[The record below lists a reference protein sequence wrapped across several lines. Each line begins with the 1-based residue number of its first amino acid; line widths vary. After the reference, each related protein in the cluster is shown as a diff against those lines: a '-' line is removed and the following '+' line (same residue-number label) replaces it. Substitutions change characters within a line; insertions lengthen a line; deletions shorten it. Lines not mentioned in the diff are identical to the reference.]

1 MADRGW
7 NYYTLQCGAIMTLIL
22 PSDCTLQQGFFKDQ
36 FRTAQFEFH
45 GERGARAYNGGL
57 GVEPLAGVQGAEPPV
72 GGQGAKP
79 P

>member
-36 FRTAQFEFH
+36 FRTAQSSNSMASA
-45 GERGARAYNGGL
+45 EREPIM
-57 GVEPLAGVQGAEPPV
+57 GVWGRSP
-72 GGQGAKP
+72 
-79 P
+79 